1 MKLDAPLQPAGVNAP
16 PVAGDETEI
25 DLFRIFVRALH
36 GYKTVLAS
44 AFAGA
49 VISVLIGL
57 SLAKTYT
64 AQAVFLPPGNLD
76 AAQTSSFV
84 LRDDPSDLY
93 MGMLG
98 SRSVADSVI
107 DEVHLMDIFH
117 TKSRMQ
123 ARAALAGQSK
133 FSVSKNSLIS
143 IMITTGDPVLST
155 DIANA
160 YLDALYKLNGE
171 MSTSASTHRRQFFES
186 QLEIEKNTLNDA
198 EISLKQMQEKTG
210 MVLPEGEA
218 QAGLSATVRLQESIE
233 DAEARLASI
242 KTGSTDQ
249 NPQVI
254 MLQAQI
260 DALKSQLHQQQVS
273 SHATPGTGIPS
284 TANMPAIMLDYV
296 RKSRDLKESEALYES
311 LNQQYERSRLAALD
325 PGPQLEIVDRAIL
338 PEHKSGPP
346 RTLIVLEGTGLGAL
360 LGLLQVL
367 LIAPYRRLVRRYFE
381 VSSQIHAR

>member
-1 MKLDAPLQPAGVNAP
+1 
-16 PVAGDETEI
+16 
-25 DLFRIFVRALH
+25 
-36 GYKTVLAS
+36 
-44 AFAGA
+44 
-49 VISVLIGL
+49 
-57 SLAKTYT
+57 
-64 AQAVFLPPGNLD
+64 
-76 AAQTSSFV
+76 
-84 LRDDPSDLY
+84 
-93 MGMLG
+93 
-98 SRSVADSVI
+98 
-107 DEVHLMDIFH
+107 
-117 TKSRMQ
+117 
-123 ARAALAGQSK
+123 
-133 FSVSKNSLIS
+133 
-143 IMITTGDPVLST
+143 
-155 DIANA
+155 
-160 YLDALYKLNGE
+160 
-171 MSTSASTHRRQFFES
+171 
-186 QLEIEKNTLNDA
+186 
-198 EISLKQMQEKTG
+198 
-210 MVLPEGEA
+210 VLPEGEA